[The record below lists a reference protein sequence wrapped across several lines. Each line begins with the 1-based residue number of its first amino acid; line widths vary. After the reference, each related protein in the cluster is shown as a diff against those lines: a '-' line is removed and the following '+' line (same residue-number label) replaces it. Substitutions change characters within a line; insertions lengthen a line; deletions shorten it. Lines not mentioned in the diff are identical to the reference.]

1 MQRCPKPH
9 KPVEMKWIK
18 LQYLRGFLGDA
29 SGKELA
35 CQWSRHKRCGFDC
48 WVRKIP

>member
-9 KPVEMKWIK
+9 KPVEMNWISFP
-18 LQYLRGFLGDA
+18 GGA

-35 CQWSRHKRCGFDC
+35 CHWRRHKRCGFEL